1 MVKFEGKNL
10 GEKVEDKI
18 LGKIL
23 VQKYWLQK
31 MNTSFV
37 HQVLWLKFCAEKVED
52 KIWGKILVQKY
63 WLQKMNKSF
72 VHQSKA
78 QVLWHNFW
86 NTIFGSQVLGWCTK
100 IFNIL
105 HLTKY
110 LKKEW
115 K

>member
-78 QVLWHNFW
+78 QVLCPPDHRPV
-86 NTIFGSQVLGWCTK
+86 GRLS
-100 IFNIL
+100 
-105 HLTKY
+105 
-110 LKKEW
+110 
-115 K
+115 

>member
-31 MNTSFV
+31 MN
-37 HQVLWLKFCAEKVED
+37 
-52 KIWGKILVQKY
+52 
-63 WLQKMNKSF
+63 KSF

-78 QVLWHNFW
+78 QVLWLEFV
-86 NTIFGSQVLGWCTK
+86 TTSFGL
-100 IFNIL
+100 L
-105 HLTKY
+105 
-110 LKKEW
+110 
-115 K
+115 

>member
-63 WLQKMNKSF
+63 WLQNEHKF
-72 VHQSKA
+72 CGLVGRCQ
-78 QVLWHNFW
+78 WPP
-86 NTIFGSQVLGWCTK
+86 
-100 IFNIL
+100 
-105 HLTKY
+105 Y
-110 LKKEW
+110 LFCSPVTGNGGLECKTFTDLV
-115 K
+115 

>member
-1 MVKFEGKNL
+1 
-10 GEKVEDKI
+10 
-18 LGKIL
+18 
-23 VQKYWLQK
+23 

-78 QVLWHNFW
+78 QVLWLKFV
-86 NTIFGSQVLGWCTK
+86 NTIFGTEVLGCCTK
-100 IFNIL
+100 IFNKDI
-105 HLTKY
+105 
-110 LKKEW
+110 
-115 K
+115 

>member
-10 GEKVEDKI
+10 GEKVEDKS

-78 QVLWHNFW
+78 QVLWLVQQPKTCVHKFW
-86 NTIFGSQVLGWCTK
+86 VVVER
-100 IFNIL
+100 
-105 HLTKY
+105 Y
-110 LKKEW
+110 LRSSI
-115 K
+115 

>member
-78 QVLWHNFW
+78 QVLWLKFCVLVCEHNFW
-86 NTIFGSQVLGWCTK
+86 NTSFELV
-100 IFNIL
+100 
-105 HLTKY
+105 
-110 LKKEW
+110 
-115 K
+115 

>member
-37 HQVLWLKFCAEKVED
+37 
-52 KIWGKILVQKY
+52 
-63 WLQKMNKSF
+63 NTSF
-72 VHQSKA
+72 G
-78 QVLWHNFW
+78 L
-86 NTIFGSQVLGWCTK
+86 L
-100 IFNIL
+100 
-105 HLTKY
+105 
-110 LKKEW
+110 
-115 K
+115 

>member
-37 HQVLWLKFCAEKVED
+37 QKKLRIKFEVK
-52 KIWGKILVQKY
+52 
-63 WLQKMNKSF
+63 F
-72 VHQSKA
+72 
-78 QVLWHNFW
+78 
-86 NTIFGSQVLGWCTK
+86 
-100 IFNIL
+100 
-105 HLTKY
+105 
-110 LKKEW
+110 
-115 K
+115 